1 MLLEIQERREMNA
14 LKKTLPILTF
24 IAISLALYGAF
35 LYAPREQTMGDLQR
49 IFYFH
54 VASWWIAFLA
64 FAVVFIASVAYLAT
78 RRRHYDTL
86 AMASAEIGVVF
97 TSMGLFTGPLWA
109 KPAWGIYWTWDARL
123 TTALVLWLIYISYLM
138 LRRYVPDEAK
148 RANLAAVTGIIGFV
162 DVPIVYYSIRWW
174 RTQHPQPVIMGGAE
188 SGLDPLMFRALMM
201 SLLGFFFLYLWLLE
215 KRFAIEHAQQEIEH
229 LHRRSEFL

>member
-1 MLLEIQERREMNA
+1 MLPEIEELRKMRT

-24 IAISLALYGAF
+24 ITVGFALYGAF

-64 FAVVFIASVAYLAT
+64 FAVVFFASVAYLAT
-78 RRRHYDTL
+78 RRRQYDTL
-86 AMASAEIGVVF
+86 ALASAEIGVVF

-123 TTALVLWLIYISYLM
+123 TLALVLWLIYISYLM
-138 LRRYVPDEAK
+138 LRRYIPDEAK
-148 RANLAAVTGIIGFV
+148 RANLAAVAGIIGFV
-162 DVPIVYYSIRWW
+162 DVPIVYFSIRWW
-174 RTQHPQPVIMGGAE
+174 RTQHPQPVVMGGAD

-201 SLLGFFFLYLWLLE
+201 SLMAFFFLYLWLLD
-215 KRFAIEHAQQEIEH
+215 KRFSIEHAQQEIEH
-229 LHRRSEFL
+229 LHRRLEGL